1 MTREKGAPIVEVVA
15 RTVAETEL
23 ADWSADNYTKSAK
36 MEHGGD
42 CTKEPYSCPRCY
54 AEEIQAAAHAAIT
67 AFLAAAAEQ
76 GWHMRPDEATEQ
88 MIYMAEGISDFILP
102 AGFENTRQRRWAE
115 MKSALDEAN
124 DAAPEFEW
132 E

>member
-54 AEEIQAAAHAAIT
+54 AEEIQAVAHAAIT
-67 AFLAAAAEQ
+67 AFLAAAAEE
-76 GWHMRPDEATEQ
+76 GWHMRPDEATRGMDAAMKLLVYELFIDWQEDKEQ
-88 MIYMAEGISDFILP
+88 LRSVYPKLL
-102 AGFENTRQRRWAE
+102 
-115 MKSALDEAN
+115 SAMLA
-124 DAAPEFEW
+124 AAPEFEW
-132 E
+132 DK